1 MNIDERKG
9 IVTQIIDN
17 ETIKVSVLHE
27 EQPRILKGDEFYISG
42 LKDIFENEENESEG
56 IVLIK
61 FNNKTNTI
69 IETHE
74 EGDF

>member
-1 MNIDERKG
+1 MNINERKG
-9 IVTQIIDN
+9 IVTQIIDG

-42 LKDIFENEENESEG
+42 LKDIFENEGDESEG
-56 IVLIK
+56 IVLVK

-69 IETHE
+69 IEAHE

>member
-1 MNIDERKG
+1 MNINERKG
-9 IVTQIIDN
+9 IVTQIIDG
-17 ETIKVSVLHE
+17 ETIKVRVLHE

-42 LKDIFENEENESEG
+42 LKDIFGNEGNESEG
-56 IVLIK
+56 IVLVK

-69 IETHE
+69 IEAHE

>member
-1 MNIDERKG
+1 MNIGERKG

-17 ETIKVSVLHE
+17 ETIKVKVINE
-27 EQPRILKGDEFYISG
+27 EQPRIVKGNDFYIKE

-56 IVLIK
+56 IVLVK

-69 IETHE
+69 IETIE

>member
-1 MNIDERKG
+1 MNINERKG
-9 IVTQIIDN
+9 IVTQIIDG
-17 ETIKVSVLHE
+17 ETIKVRVLHE

-42 LKDIFENEENESEG
+42 LKDIFENEGNESEG
-56 IVLIK
+56 IVLVK

-69 IETHE
+69 IEAHE

>member
-1 MNIDERKG
+1 MEIEEGKG

-17 ETIKVSVLHE
+17 ETVKVSVINE
-27 EQPRILKGDEFYISG
+27 EQQRIVKGDEFYISG
-42 LKDIFENEENESEG
+42 LKDIFENEGNQSEG
-56 IVLIK
+56 MVFVK

-69 IETHE
+69 IEVHN

>member
-1 MNIDERKG
+1 MNIDEKKG

-17 ETIKVSVLHE
+17 ETIKISVINE
-27 EQPRILKGDEFYISG
+27 EQPRIVKGDEFYISG
-42 LKDIFENEENESEG
+42 LKDIFENEGNESEG
-56 IVLIK
+56 IVLVK
-61 FNNKTNTI
+61 FNNKTNRI

>member
-9 IVTQIIDN
+9 IVTQIIDK
-17 ETIKVSVLHE
+17 ETVKVSVINE
-27 EQPRILKGDEFYISG
+27 KQPRIVKGTDFYIKE
-42 LKDIFENEENESEG
+42 LKDLFENEENESEG
-56 IVLIK
+56 IVLVK

-69 IETHE
+69 IETIE

>member
-9 IVTQIIDN
+9 IVTQIIDG
-17 ETIKVSVLHE
+17 ETVRVSVINE
-27 EQPRILKGDEFYISG
+27 EQQRIIKGDEFYISG

-56 IVLIK
+56 IVLVK

-69 IETHE
+69 IETYN

>member
-1 MNIDERKG
+1 MNINERKG
-9 IVTQIIDN
+9 IVTQIIDG
-17 ETIKVSVLHE
+17 ETIKVRVLHE

-42 LKDIFENEENESEG
+42 LKDIFENEGNESEG
-56 IVLIK
+56 IVLVK

>member
-1 MNIDERKG
+1 MNIEERKG
-9 IVTQIIDN
+9 IVTQIIDK
-17 ETIKVSVLHE
+17 ETVKVSVINE
-27 EQPRILKGDEFYISG
+27 EQPRIVKGTDFYIKE

-56 IVLIK
+56 IVLVK

-69 IETHE
+69 IETIE

>member
-1 MNIDERKG
+1 MNINERKG
-9 IVTQIIDN
+9 IVTQIIDG
-17 ETIKVSVLHE
+17 ETIKVRVLHE

-42 LKDIFENEENESEG
+42 LKDIFENEGNESDG
-56 IVLIK
+56 IVLVK

-69 IETHE
+69 IEAHE